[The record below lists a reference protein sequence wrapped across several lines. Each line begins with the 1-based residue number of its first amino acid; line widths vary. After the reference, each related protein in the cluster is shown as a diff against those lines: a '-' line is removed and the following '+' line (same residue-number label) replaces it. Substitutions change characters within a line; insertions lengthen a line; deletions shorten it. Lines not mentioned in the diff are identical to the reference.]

1 MNLRLAKDS
10 IRFRLALSE
19 AQALFQKGELTERLP
34 WGENGL
40 TLKVQAVTQER
51 LSMNPFRENCL
62 EFFVPNSGLEGL
74 LTNAEQKGAKDT
86 LELKG
91 EALMNDQRIEI
102 RFEIDHF
109 SRGQNSKQK
118 SKPNQ

>member
-10 IRFRLALSE
+10 IRFRLELSE
-19 AQALFQKGELTERLP
+19 AQALFQKGMLTERLP

-40 TLKVQAVTQER
+40 TLKVQAVAEER
-51 LSMNPFRENCL
+51 LSMTPFCESSL

-86 LELKG
+86 LELRG
-91 EALMNDQRIEI
+91 EALLNNQRIEI

-109 SRGQNSKQK
+109 SRGQSSKKK